1 MEYNKRFITVL
12 ILLVG
17 TFISCS
23 SPDKNKEKS
32 LIVESESH
40 GVTITIEQFES
51 SNMLLGQLSTQPFSQ
66 SIKTFGMFEAPP
78 ESKASVSAYF
88 EGYVKELKLLIG
100 QKVNKGQ
107 VLFTLE
113 NPAYIQVQQNFLE
126 AKGQLKYLKS
136 DYERQKNLAE
146 DKVTSQKNYLKA
158 EADYE
163 VTLAQYEGLKKRLT
177 LMNLNPDEITGK
189 NISTEIQV
197 VSPLS
202 GYVTAVNASKG
213 VFLNPDDIAVSLI
226 DTDHLHIELNI
237 FEKDLPKVKIGQAII
252 FKRQDNSSLTYEAEV
267 YLVSKFIDSYS
278 RTAAIH
284 GHLTHE
290 KDAEI
295 FAPGMYI
302 EAEILTATKNLPAL
316 PEEAVISLNENYY
329 VLLKTEHD
337 ANVIMFE
344 RRFVKIGETKNG
356 FVEILNAHDFNE
368 KSEFLVKG
376 AFNLI
381 SE

>member
-1 MEYNKRFITVL
+1 MEYIKRFTVL

-32 LIVESESH
+32 LIIESESH
-40 GVTITIEQFES
+40 GVTLTIEQFES
-51 SNMLLGQLSTQPFSQ
+51 SNMLLGQLLVQPFSQ

-113 NPAYIQVQQNFLE
+113 NPAYIEVQQNFLE

-146 DKVTSQKNYLKA
+146 DNVTSQKNYLKA

-163 VTLAQYEGLKKRLT
+163 VTLAQYEGLKKKLT
-177 LMNLNPDEITGK
+177 LMNLNPDQITGS
-189 NISTEIQV
+189 NITTEIQV

-213 VFLNPDDIAVSLI
+213 VFLNPDDIAVSII

-237 FEKDLPKVKIGQAII
+237 FEKDLPKVKIGQTII

-284 GHLTHE
+284 GHLIHE
-290 KDAEI
+290 KDEEI

-302 EAEILTATKNLPAL
+302 EAEILTTTDTLPAL
-316 PEEAVISLNENYY
+316 PEEAVISLNENNY
-329 VLLKTEHD
+329 VLLKLEQD
-337 ANVIMFE
+337 ANVITFE
-344 RRFVKIGETKNG
+344 KRFVKVGVTKDG

-368 KSEFLVKG
+368 QDKFLVKG